1 MAQKASKKT
10 KQKQKQRFNL
20 QNFRRLIQQER
31 TIRILCIAIA
41 FIFWLITKLSYPYKD
56 SVRVQVNYLVP
67 DGNVFTYPPAQE
79 LEVFIQANGW
89 ELLGYVF
96 SAKERDIQIEVL
108 ENEIRTISSSS
119 LTNKLIKLV
128 PDASILNIVPENLQI
143 QTEHKAKKTIPVILD
158 QQIKLAP
165 LHQFADS
172 IRLQPSSIEIEGPA
186 SIIRNINQWKTNV
199 YIPGNTVAKNIDVE
213 LSLVAHP
220 NSNIKCSSNSVRY
233 TAAVEEVTEKK
244 LEIPIEIIDAP
255 DSLLLVIIPKRI
267 ALSCRVGLSDYQN
280 LRVKDFKAV
289 ANFGPIDVFRQ
300 STVSIQLTQKPSNV
314 QNIQFTPKEVTY
326 IIRSNQ

>member
-1 MAQKASKKT
+1 MAQKATKKT
-10 KQKQKQRFNL
+10 NQKQKQRFNL

-31 TIRILCIAIA
+31 TIRILCIGIA
-41 FIFWLITKLSYPYKD
+41 FIFWLITKLSYSYKD
-56 SVRVQVNYLVP
+56 SVKVEVDYLVP
-67 DGNVFTYPPAQE
+67 EGNVFTYPPAQE
-79 LEVFIQANGW
+79 LEVFIEADGW
-89 ELLGYVF
+89 ELLGYIF
-96 SAKERDIQIEVL
+96 SAQKRVVQIEVL

-119 LTNKLIKLV
+119 LTNKIIKLV
-128 PDASILNIVPENLQI
+128 PDAGILNIVPENLQI
-143 QTEHKAKKTIPVILD
+143 QTEQKAKKTIPVILD

-199 YIPGNTVAKNIDVE
+199 FIPENTVAKNIDVE

-220 NSNIKCSSNSVRY
+220 NPNIKCSSSSVRY

-244 LEIPIEIIDAP
+244 LEIAIDIIDAP
-255 DSLLLVIIPKRI
+255 DSLLLVIIPKKI
-267 ALSCRVGLSDYQN
+267 ALSCRVGLSDYQK
-280 LRVKDFKAV
+280 LSPEDFKAV

-300 STVSIQLTQKPSNV
+300 STVTIKLTQKPPTV